1 MIVNYLLDTCVVSE
15 LAKTRPV
22 QSVVDWVVSQDA
34 SRCFISSITL
44 GEIQKGVSKLADTPK
59 KAELQAWLDHDV
71 RERFV
76 GKIIA
81 IAANEVLQWGRMQAA
96 LEQQGR
102 PMPLMDSLIAA
113 TALFHDMTLVTRNTR
128 DVEASGVKLLNPWGM

>member
-1 MIVNYLLDTCVVSE
+1 MNYLLDTCVISE

-34 SRCFISSITL
+34 TRCFISSITL

-59 KAELQAWLDHDV
+59 KEELQTWLDRDV
-71 RERFV
+71 RERFA
-76 GKIIA
+76 GQTIA
-81 IAANEVLQWGRMQAA
+81 IAVNEVLQWGKMQAA
-96 LEQQGR
+96 MEKQGR

-113 TALFHDMTLVTRNTR
+113 TALFHGMTLVTRNTR
-128 DVEASGVKLLNPWGM
+128 DMEASGVALFNPWSD